1 MKATDVVI
9 PSRRRGISAD
19 RDAEIPR
26 FARDDNHRFRWPR
39 WLRRG
44 PMELAA
50 SLLIGAG
57 VLMLLQPF
65 ALSIYTYS
73 FITTLAGTVMFI
85 VVSKFPD

>member
-9 PSRRRGISAD
+9 PSQERGISAQ
-19 RDAEIPR
+19 RDGEIPR
-26 FARDDNHRFRWPR
+26 SARDDSNPRWPR